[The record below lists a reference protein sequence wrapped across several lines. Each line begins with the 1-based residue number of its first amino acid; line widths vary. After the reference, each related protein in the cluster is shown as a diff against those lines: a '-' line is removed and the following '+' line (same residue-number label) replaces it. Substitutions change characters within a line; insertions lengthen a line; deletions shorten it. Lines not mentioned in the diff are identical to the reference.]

1 MSYKLLEAG
10 SGFDDVIKRLED
22 SAAHRL
28 RIEGES
34 ARALRAAKRAIFA
47 LQRRG
52 DVAEATNELAG
63 AGEKLAGLQQQ
74 YGGGPL
80 RVTSGPWKV
89 AAEEYLEALF
99 FLRFFQGRPLD
110 LHNDEF
116 YTIELDGEQVR
127 LSLGDEAVFGGLS
140 DMTGEIGRQMQMWIQ
155 EGNYAEAIRG
165 NRAIAEAVEFLNL
178 STAGGNLR
186 RKVDQ
191 ANGNLSRSD
200 GRLTDLKIRGLI

>member
-1 MSYKLLEAG
+1 MCYKLLGPG
-10 SGFDDVIKRLED
+10 SDFGDVIKRLED
-22 SAAHRL
+22 KAAHGL
-28 RIEGES
+28 RVEGES

-52 DVAEATNELAG
+52 DVVEATAELTAAG
-63 AGEKLAGLQQQ
+63 VKLAGLQQR

-80 RVTSGPWKV
+80 RATSGPWRV
-89 AAEEYLEALF
+89 AMEEYLEALF

-110 LHNDEF
+110 LADDQF
-116 YTIELDGEQVR
+116 YTVDLDGEQVR
-127 LSLGDEAVFGGLS
+127 LSLGDDEIFGGLS

>member
-1 MSYKLLEAG
+1 MSYRLFGE
-10 SGFDDVIKRLED
+10 SSDFDGVIKRLED
-22 SAAHRL
+22 KAARGL
-28 RIEGES
+28 RIEGEA

-52 DVAEATNELAG
+52 DVDEAVAELATAG
-63 AGEKLAGLQQQ
+63 AKLAGLQRE
-74 YGGGPL
+74 YGATQL
-80 RVTSGPWKV
+80 RVTSGPWRV
-89 AAEEYLEALF
+89 AMEEYLEALF

-110 LHNDEF
+110 LRDDEC
-116 YTIELDGEQVR
+116 YVVELEGELVR
-127 LSLGDEAVFGGLS
+127 LSLGDEEIFGGLS

-155 EGNYAEAIRG
+155 EGAYAEAIRG
-165 NRAIAEAVEFLNL
+165 NKAIADAVEFLNL
-178 STAGGNLR
+178 STTGGNLR